1 MKYSLIDT
9 HCDTVKK
16 AYDQKGSLF
25 KNTFQVDLDRCS
37 FLEYTQFFA
46 AFIHPMYKDRAYE
59 RAIDLIEKFKAE
71 IRESNGK
78 LAFCKSFADYLENKG
93 KIKAFLSLEGGDPIG
108 DLETLDYF
116 YNEGIRLIAL
126 TWNNS
131 NHIAGGAD
139 DVDDEYGLS
148 DFGKR
153 VIERMDEIGI
163 ITDVSHL
170 NDRSF
175 WEVLECS
182 KKPVIASHS
191 NSRKICNH
199 RRNLT
204 DEQFLAIKNRG
215 GYVGI
220 NLYPPFLNESG
231 VAKISD
237 VISHIEHF
245 LSLGGEDNIGIGADM
260 DGVESLPNG
269 ITGFWDIYK
278 IFDEMLRLGFKE
290 DTIKKISYTNMER
303 ILQENL

>member
-9 HCDTVKK
+9 HCDTIKK
-16 AYDQKGSLF
+16 AFDQNGSLF
-25 KNTFQVDLDRCS
+25 KNTFHVDLDRCNFS
-37 FLEYTQFFA
+37 EYTQFFA
-46 AFIHPMYKDRAYE
+46 AFIHPMYKDRAHE
-59 RAIDLIEKFKAE
+59 HAIDLIGKFKTE
-71 IRESNGK
+71 VKESNGK
-78 LAFCKSFADYLENKG
+78 IAFCKSFADYLENKG

-116 YNEGIRLIAL
+116 YDEGIRLIAL
-126 TWNNS
+126 TWNHS

-139 DVDDEYGLS
+139 DVEGKCGLS
-148 DFGKR
+148 DFGKC
-153 VIERMDEIGI
+153 VVERMDEIGI

-204 DEQFLAIKNRG
+204 DEQFLAIKERN

-245 LSLGGEDNIGIGADM
+245 LSLGGENNIGIGADF
-260 DGVESLPNG
+260 DGVESLPHG

-278 IFDEMLRLGFKE
+278 IFDEMLRNGYSE
-290 DTIKKISYTNMER
+290 DIINKISHTNMER
-303 ILQENL
+303 VLQEIL